1 MSDVSASPP
10 PVSSVSARKP
20 GVTLYEDVRYTRV
33 AMLLHWAVAL
43 LMLGNV
49 AIGQTV
55 ALLSDATLEK
65 IDVRFWIDL
74 HKSIGITVLGLA
86 ILRILWRVTHRPP
99 ALSHV
104 FASWERASA
113 HLVHWLL
120 YVLIFALPLSGWAHD
135 SAWVAASTHPLVLFG
150 TFPFPRMGFLMAM
163 SDASKD
169 YWHGVLGNVH
179 TYCAYS
185 LYVLLALHVGG
196 ALKHQWIDRHSV
208 LNRML
213 P

>member
-1 MSDVSASPP
+1 MNSLPP
-10 PVSSVSARKP
+10 SVASVSARKS
-20 GVTLYEDVRYTRV
+20 GVGLYEDEKYTRV

-49 AIGQTV
+49 AIGQTI

-86 ILRILWRVTHRPP
+86 ILRILWRATHRPP
-99 ALSHV
+99 PLSQV
-104 FASWERASA
+104 FASWERTAA
-113 HLVHWLL
+113 HVVHWLL

-135 SAWVAASTHPLVLFG
+135 SAWVAASTHPLTLFG
-150 TFPFPRMGFLMAM
+150 VVPFPRMGFLMAM

-169 YWHGVLGNVH
+169 YWHDVLGNVH
-179 TYCAYS
+179 TYCAYA
-185 LYVLLALHVGG
+185 LYVLLALHIGG

-208 LNRML
+208 IGRML

>member
-1 MSDVSASPP
+1 MSASPP

-20 GVTLYEDVRYTRV
+20 GVTLYEDARYTRV

-49 AIGQTV
+49 AIDQAI

-86 ILRILWRVTHRPP
+86 ILRILWRATHRPP
-99 ALSHV
+99 ALSQV
-104 FASWERASA
+104 FASWERAAA

-120 YVLIFALPLSGWAHD
+120 YVVIFALPLSGWAHD

-150 TFPFPRMGFLMAM
+150 SVPFPRMGFLMAM
-163 SDASKD
+163 NDASKD
-169 YWHGVLGNVH
+169 YWHGLPGNVH

-185 LYVLLALHVGG
+185 LYVLLALHIGG
-196 ALKHQWIDRHSV
+196 ALKHQWVDRHPV
-208 LNRML
+208 LGRML

>member
-1 MSDVSASPP
+1 MNSLPPSVSSASAHNAG
-10 PVSSVSARKP
+10 VARH
-20 GVTLYEDVRYTRV
+20 EDAKYTRV

-49 AIGQTV
+49 AIGQTI

-86 ILRILWRVTHRPP
+86 ILRILWRATHRPP
-99 ALSHV
+99 ALSQV
-104 FASWERASA
+104 FASWERTAA

-120 YVLIFALPLSGWAHD
+120 YVVIFALPLSGWAHD

-150 TFPFPRMGFLMAM
+150 SVPFPRMGFLMAM

-169 YWHGVLGNVH
+169 YWHDVLGTVH

-185 LYVLLALHVGG
+185 LYVLLALHIGG
-196 ALKHQWIDRHSV
+196 ALKHQWIDRHPV
-208 LNRML
+208 LGRML

>member
-1 MSDVSASPP
+1 MNSLPPSVASA
-10 PVSSVSARKP
+10 SARKP
-20 GVTLYEDVRYTRV
+20 GVALYEDPKYTRV

-49 AIGQTV
+49 TIGQTI

-99 ALSHV
+99 ELSHV
-104 FASWERASA
+104 FASWERAAA

-120 YVLIFALPLSGWAHD
+120 YVLIFAMPLSGWAHD

-150 TFPFPRMGFLMAM
+150 VVPFPRMGFLMAM

-169 YWHGVLGNVH
+169 YWHGVLGDVH
-179 TYCAYS
+179 TYCAYT
-185 LYVLLALHVGG
+185 LYALLALHIGG
-196 ALKHQWIDRHSV
+196 ALKHQWIDRHPV
-208 LNRML
+208 IGRML

>member
-1 MSDVSASPP
+1 
-10 PVSSVSARKP
+10 
-20 GVTLYEDVRYTRV
+20 
-33 AMLLHWAVAL
+33 MLLHWAVAL

-49 AIGQTV
+49 AIGQTI

-86 ILRILWRVTHRPP
+86 ILRILWRATHRPP
-99 ALSHV
+99 PLSQV
-104 FASWERASA
+104 FASWERTAA
-113 HLVHWLL
+113 HVVHWLL

-135 SAWVAASTHPLVLFG
+135 SAWVAASTHPLTLFG
-150 TFPFPRMGFLMAM
+150 VVPFPRMGFLMAM
-163 SDASKD
+163 TDASKD
-169 YWHGVLGNVH
+169 YWHDVLGNVH
-179 TYCAYS
+179 TYCAYA
-185 LYVLLALHVGG
+185 LYALLALHIGG

-208 LNRML
+208 IGRML

>member
-1 MSDVSASPP
+1 VNSQPPSAT
-10 PVSSVSARKP
+10 SVSAP
-20 GVTLYEDVRYTRV
+20 PSGVALHDDAKYTRV
-33 AMLLHWAVAL
+33 AMVLHWAVAL
-43 LMLGNV
+43 LMLGNI
-49 AIGQTV
+49 AIGQTI

-86 ILRILWRVTHRPP
+86 ILRVLWRATHRPP

-104 FASWERASA
+104 FASWERTAA
-113 HLVHWLL
+113 HLAHWLL
-120 YVLIFALPLSGWAHD
+120 YVLIVVLPLTGWAHD

-150 TFPFPRMGFLMAM
+150 IVPFPRMGFLMAL

-169 YWHGVLGNVH
+169 YWHTLLGNVH
-179 TYCAYS
+179 TYCAYV
-185 LYVLLALHVGG
+185 LYVLLALHIGG
-196 ALKHQWIDRHSV
+196 ALKHQWIDRHPV
-208 LNRML
+208 LGRML

>member
-1 MSDVSASPP
+1 MSDVNSQPP
-10 PVSSVSARKP
+10 SVSSASARKP
-20 GVTLYEDVRYTRV
+20 GVALYEDAKYTRV

-43 LMLGNV
+43 SMLGNV
-49 AIGQTV
+49 AIGQTI

-86 ILRILWRVTHRPP
+86 ILRILWRATHRPP
-99 ALSHV
+99 ALSQV
-104 FASWERASA
+104 FASWERTAA

-120 YVLIFALPLSGWAHD
+120 YVVIFALPLSGWAHD

-150 TFPFPRMGFLMAM
+150 SVPFPRMGFLMTM
-163 SDASKD
+163 NDASKD
-169 YWHGVLGNVH
+169 YWHDVLGNVH
-179 TYCAYS
+179 AYCAYS
-185 LYVLLALHVGG
+185 LYVLLALHIGG
-196 ALKHQWIDRHSV
+196 ALKHQWVDRHPV
-208 LNRML
+208 LGRML

>member
-1 MSDVSASPP
+1 MSDVNSPTP
-10 PVSSVSARKP
+10 TAPSPSVPKP
-20 GVTLYEDVRYTRV
+20 GISLYEDEKYTRV
-33 AMLLHWAVAL
+33 AMVLHWAVAL

-49 AIGQTV
+49 AIGQTI

-86 ILRILWRVTHRPP
+86 MLRVVWRLTHRPP
-99 ALSHV
+99 PLSQV

-113 HLVHWLL
+113 HAVHWMLYLL
-120 YVLIFALPLSGWAHD
+120 ILALPLTGWAHD

-150 TFPFPRMGFLMAM
+150 VVPFPRMGWLMGM
-163 SDASKD
+163 NEASKD
-169 YWHGVLGNVH
+169 YWHDLLGNVH
-179 TYCAYS
+179 AYCAYA
-185 LYVLLALHVGG
+185 LYALLALHIGA

-208 LNRML
+208 LRRML